1 MPITIVTGAQ
11 FGSEGKGKVAYLWAK
26 EHNASVAV
34 RVGGPNS
41 GHTVKENDDAY
52 VLRQLPTPALI
63 PGNISILPPG
73 AYIDV
78 EVLSREIALV
88 GATPQTLI
96 VDPATAVVTEREREE
111 ESSQH
116 LRKGSAVL
124 VREQAQR

>member
-1 MPITIVTGAQ
+1 MPVTIITGAQ

-26 EHNASVAV
+26 EHKAAIAV

-41 GHTVKENDDAY
+41 GHTVRERDDTY

-63 PGNISILPPG
+63 PGNTSILPPG

-88 GATPQTLI
+88 GATPETLL
-96 VDPATAVVTEREREE
+96 VDP
-111 ESSQH
+111 
-116 LRKGSAVL
+116 
-124 VREQAQR
+124 